1 MAARKQTEG
10 AGPLFETGT
19 EAVARGVAATAV
31 KGRGF
36 GALPV
41 AIVGGVVVLGLWGA
55 WVTKNVIDGSDNA
68 PIARVQLS
76 SIVGEY
82 VQAQARSSTPPERV
96 TAETKAF
103 MSEVERNLKLRG
115 DKGQV
120 VLVGEAVLAGDVP
133 DITADLRREIYKKV
147 KMPQAAAAS
156 NDVMGSMRAAMAD
169 PAAIGVAGGPGG
181 AVN

>member
-1 MAARKQTEG
+1 MATGKKVVG
-10 AGPLFETGT
+10 AGPLFENGSA
-19 EAVARGVAATAV
+19 EAGVEAPLQVVAA
-31 KGRGF
+31 RGF

-41 AIVGGVVVLGLWGA
+41 AIVGGVVALGLWGA
-55 WVTKNVIDGSDNA
+55 WVTKNVIDAGNSP

-82 VQAQARSSTPPERV
+82 VQAQARSSTPPDRV

-103 MSEVERNLKLRG
+103 MSEVERNLKMRG

-133 DITADLRREIYKKV
+133 DITADLRRDIYKKV
-147 KMPQAAAAS
+147 KMPQAAAAA
-156 NDVMGSMRAAMAD
+156 NDVMGSMRAAMVD
-169 PAAIGVAGGPGG
+169 PAAIGVAGGQGG